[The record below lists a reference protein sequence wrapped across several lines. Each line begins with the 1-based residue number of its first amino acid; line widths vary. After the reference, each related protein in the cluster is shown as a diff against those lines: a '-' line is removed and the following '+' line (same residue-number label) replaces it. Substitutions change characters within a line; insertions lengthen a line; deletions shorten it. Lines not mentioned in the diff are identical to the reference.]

1 MTYKMKSL
9 NNLQQYLPLTE
20 TTYFLLLSMAS
31 EPRHGYAIL
40 KDVQHLSSGRII
52 LSTGT
57 LYGAIKRLV
66 ELEWIERFENSV
78 EIENGRPRKEYRLTN
93 LGQQIFNAEF
103 ARLQNL
109 VTATQNRISGVSA

>member
-1 MTYKMKSL
+1 MTYKMNSQ
-9 NNLQQYLPLTE
+9 NDIQQYLPLTE
-20 TTYFLLLSMAS
+20 TTYYLLLSLAS

-40 KDVQHLSSGRII
+40 KDVQNLSSGKII

-93 LGQQIFNAEF
+93 LGRQIFSAEYS
-103 ARLQNL
+103 RIEKL
-109 VTATQNRISGVSA
+109 VTTSQKRISGDLI